1 MLKLECILGEQKFKQ
16 LFSMPTP
23 ELNEWINFLKK
34 VMSPSKDPRAQ
45 RKISLDIWTLCLSSR
60 LHFVGTT

>member
-1 MLKLECILGEQKFKQ
+1 MLKLECIFGEQKFKQ
-16 LFSMPTP
+16 LFNMPTP

-45 RKISLDIWTLCLSSR
+45 RKMFLSSR